1 MCDGAVFGVN
11 DNYDLTDDLAEFL
24 ALNHTIINRRIPI
37 ISRKL
42 VDYRHHYAQLFKKKA
57 DTLSYQFLMRVHN
70 CPQDPAALAKAVAA
84 QEPDIRVRQLLAGC
98 DIVFQT
104 TYERLAAV
112 LTTQVAAWWY
122 IF

>member
-1 MCDGAVFGVN
+1 MVAGSI
-11 DNYDLTDDLAEFL
+11 
-24 ALNHTIINRRIPI
+24 TIYYVGKIQDRR
-37 ISRKL
+37 
-42 VDYRHHYAQLFKKKA
+42 HYAQLFKKKA

-70 CPQDPAALAKAVAA
+70 CPQDPAALAKAVAE

-112 LTTQVAAWWY
+112 SSTQVAAWWY
-122 IF
+122 IFWVSNDIVQGLQSTKLIR